1 MRSSSGRDR
10 GEIQKPMN
18 LRPSLAV
25 LAALMGAILADSQAV
40 ASPVTYQLSGGG
52 VSWSTDLTANI
63 NYSPA
68 GGGGFSID
76 PWVGPLSLSVTNLRN
91 NTTDN
96 QTVYCT
102 DIFDDY
108 RSGGVYQLGLL
119 SQTVSLTSAD
129 RIDAL
134 LSHVRP
140 TDAIEG
146 AAVQAAIW
154 KLENDPGNDNI
165 ASGIFSI
172 SPDGITGNG
181 AVYQAFIAQ
190 TDTYLDKVDSG
201 LWRVQP
207 GTKVRQYIAAP
218 GSGPNQSFSYLSPA
232 AANIPE
238 PASLALLCGG
248 LAVLVKLR
256 LRRGH
261 RVT

>member
-1 MRSSSGRDR
+1 MRSSSDR
-10 GEIQKPMN
+10 QQGVTDKPMN
-18 LRPSLAV
+18 LRPSLAIM
-25 LAALMGAILADSQAV
+25 ALLGAMLADTQAV
-40 ASPVTYQLSGGG
+40 AAPVTYQLSGGG
-52 VSWSTDLTANI
+52 VGWSTDLTANI

-68 GGGGFSID
+68 GGGGFSVD
-76 PWVGPLSLSVTNLRN
+76 AWVGPLSLTVTNLGN

-119 SQTVSLTSAD
+119 SQTVSLTIAD

-134 LSHVRP
+134 LSHVTP
-140 TDAIEG
+140 TDAVEG

-172 SPDGITGNG
+172 SPDGITGGG

-190 TDTYLDKVDSG
+190 TDTYLDKVSSG
-201 LWRVQP
+201 AWRVQP

-218 GSGPNQSFSYLSPA
+218 GGGPNQNFSYLSPDVA
-232 AANIPE
+232 SIPE
-238 PASLALLCGG
+238 PASLALLGGG
-248 LAVLVKLR
+248 LAVLIGLR
-256 LRRGH
+256 LRRGY

>member
-1 MRSSSGRDR
+1 MRSTNDNERAVVR
-10 GEIQKPMN
+10 KPMN
-18 LRPSLAV
+18 LRPFLAGM
-25 LAALMGAILADSQAV
+25 ALLGAILADTQAT

-63 NYSPA
+63 NYRPA
-68 GGGGFSID
+68 GGGGFSVD
-76 PWVGPLSLSVTNLRN
+76 AWVGPLSLSVTNLRN
-91 NTTDN
+91 NSTDT

-119 SQTVSLTSAD
+119 SQTVSLTIAN

-134 LSHVRP
+134 LSHVTP

-172 SPDGITGNG
+172 SPDGITGGG
-181 AVYQAFIAQ
+181 AVYQKFIAQ
-190 TDTYLDKVDSG
+190 TDSYLDKISSG
-201 LWRVQP
+201 SWRVQP
-207 GTKVRQYIAAP
+207 GTKVREYIAAV
-218 GSGPNQSFSYLSPA
+218 GGGPNQNFSYLSPA

-238 PASLALLCGG
+238 LASLALLGGG
-248 LAVLVKLR
+248 LAVLVG
-256 LRRGH
+256 LRRRRG
-261 RVT
+261 RRIT

>member
-1 MRSSSGRDR
+1 MRSTNDNERAVVR
-10 GEIQKPMN
+10 KPMY

-25 LAALMGAILADSQAV
+25 MALLGGILADTQAV

-68 GGGGFSID
+68 GAGGFSLD
-76 PWVGPLSLSVTNLRN
+76 AWVGPLSLSVTNLRN
-91 NTTDN
+91 NTTDT

-119 SQTVSLTSAD
+119 SQTVTLTIAD

-134 LSHVRP
+134 LSHVTP
-140 TDAIEG
+140 TDAIQG

-172 SPDGITGNG
+172 SPDGITGGG
-181 AVYQAFIAQ
+181 AVYQAFVAQ
-190 TDTYLDKVDSG
+190 TDTYLDKISSG
-201 LWRVQP
+201 VWRVQP
-207 GTKVRQYIAAP
+207 GTKVREYIAAP
-218 GSGPNQSFSYLSPA
+218 GGGPNQSFSYLSPA
-232 AANIPE
+232 AAKIPE
-238 PASLALLCGG
+238 PASLALLGSG
-248 LAVLVKLR
+248 LAVLIR
-256 LRRGH
+256 LRRRR